1 MSSLECSNPW
11 HFVKCREVRG
21 GTGDKAMK
29 SMIDRA
35 KKEVEANKLWIQ
47 EHKKQLCE
55 AGEKRKQVIQKKLDK
70 F

>member
-1 MSSLECSNPW
+1 
-11 HFVKCREVRG
+11 
-21 GTGDKAMK
+21 MK

-55 AGEKRKQVIQKKLDK
+55 AGEKRKQVIQKKAGQILIMILGSRFIQRK
-70 F
+70 RLPFIY

>member
-1 MSSLECSNPW
+1 
-11 HFVKCREVRG
+11 
-21 GTGDKAMK
+21 MK